1 MIKRKHL
8 LTCCLSVSIITGYA
22 QTTHV
27 MREAAPAKEHYKNLW
42 GLNNKPDPS
51 FAWMDTIKYPPK
63 EVATSTLAATM
74 LRTVYLIE
82 DVPELLS
89 IQKYPANSSVQTRK
103 ELEILSEFQNKRTAE
118 IVNRYRR
125 LAVIFHSP
133 GNFNPLDPDYDR
145 NFSSLFHVGSPLG
158 NWYTY
163 KNLPLTAKMMSN
175 VYRDAMY
182 YIFKLKVDL
191 NRPRPY
197 HLERK
202 LEALEKPLHQSYP
215 SGHSS
220 ASFVNAYIMMEI
232 APELTGEFLKVA
244 EEMAISREYLGCHY
258 PSDSEMGRLWARKF
272 VNELFKKDKFRTDFE
287 AAKKEI
293 LEYRKAVAGK
303 DGNKASIEQQIKCAG
318 DSNSESSSSCGSSCN
333 SSCTSSCCKE
343 N

>member
-8 LTCCLSVSIITGYA
+8 LACCFSISIILGYS
-22 QTTHV
+22 QKTYVT
-27 MREAAPAKEHYKNLW
+27 RDAAPAKEHYKNLW
-42 GLNNKPDPS
+42 NLSTKPDLS

-82 DVPELLS
+82 DIPGLLA
-89 IQKYPANSSVQTRK
+89 IQKYPANSSDQTRK
-103 ELEILSEFQNKRTAE
+103 ELEIILEFQKKRTDE
-118 IVNRYRR
+118 NIRRYRK
-125 LAVIFHSP
+125 LAGIFHSP
-133 GNFNPLDPDYDR
+133 SNFNPLDPDYDR
-145 NFSSLFHVGSPLG
+145 NFSSLFHAGSPLG

-197 HLERK
+197 HLEPK
-202 LEALEKPLHQSYP
+202 LDALEKPLHQSYP

-232 APELTGEFLKVA
+232 APELSGEFLKMA

-272 VNELFKKDKFRTDFE
+272 VNELFKKDKFIADFE
-287 AAKKEI
+287 KVKKEI
-293 LEYRKAVAGK
+293 LDYRKRGAGK
-303 DGNKASIEQQIKCAG
+303 EESKASAEQQVKCAG
-318 DSNSESSSSCGSSCN
+318 DSNSNSSCGSSCS

>member
-22 QTTHV
+22 QPAHIR
-27 MREAAPAKEHYKNLW
+27 REAASAKEHYKSLW

-74 LRTVYLIE
+74 LRTVYLID
-82 DVPELLS
+82 DVPELLT
-89 IQKYPANSSVQTRK
+89 IQKQPANSSAQTRK
-103 ELEILSEFQNKRTAE
+103 ELEILLEFQKKRTAE
-118 IVNRYRR
+118 NVNRYRR
-125 LAVIFHSP
+125 LAGIFHSP

-145 NFSSLFHVGSPLG
+145 NFSSLFHIGSPLG

-182 YIFKLKVDL
+182 YVFKLKVDL

-197 HLERK
+197 HLEQK
-202 LEALEKPLHQSYP
+202 LDALEKPLHQSYP

-232 APELTGEFLKVA
+232 APELTGEFLKMA

-272 VNELFKKDKFRTDFE
+272 VNELFKKDKFITDFE
-287 AAKKEI
+287 KAKKEI
-293 LEYRKAVAGK
+293 LEYRKKQAGK
-303 DGNKASIEQQIKCAG
+303 EGNKTAADQVKCAG
-318 DSNSESSSSCGSSCN
+318 DSGNENNNCCGSSCS
-333 SSCTSSCCKE
+333 SSCTSSCCTK